1 MMKKNLKKEPQFLK
15 AKKLD
20 KSDLKIVNIV
30 GRIKKSK
37 LMLKNKVKA
46 KRKVNNQRKNLQIM
60 YPETAQSKMNNK
72 WD

>member
-1 MMKKNLKKEPQFLK
+1 MKKNLKKEPQFLK

-20 KSDLKIVNIV
+20 KSYLKIVNTV

>member
-1 MMKKNLKKEPQFLK
+1 MKKNLKKEPQFLK